1 MRFAKADAIVL
12 GPGSLFT
19 SILPNLLVHEIARE
33 LEASTAAKIYVCNVM
48 TQPGETDRLS
58 AYDHLARLFEVA
70 GTRVCD
76 VAIVNVEPPRRLLET
91 YAEGGQTPVV
101 ADVDRIE
108 AVGVRVVSAPVIR
121 GETSTVRH
129 DLGQAGG
136 GHHPP
141 PLDEHVALRLV
152 VRP

>member
-1 MRFAKADAIVL
+1 
-12 GPGSLFT
+12 
-19 SILPNLLVHEIARE
+19 
-33 LEASTAAKIYVCNVM
+33 M

-108 AVGVRVVSAPVIR
+108 AVGVRVVSAPVIS
-121 GETSTVRH
+121 ETSTVRH
-129 DLGQAGG
+129 DPDKLAEVIIRL
-136 GHHPP
+136 
-141 PLDEHVALRLV
+141 LDEHVALRSSF
-152 VRP
+152 VRSPSPSAIANRR